1 MKTIG
6 QRIKER
12 RKELKLTQRA
22 LAKLVNVAHVTI
34 SQWENDQTSPK
45 GDNLFQLSDALGKDP
60 AWVQRG
66 SETGESE
73 STIGAVVLTPMQ
85 RQLIDLFDRLPI
97 SARQNHIDA
106 LRDAVEGYD
115 KLFNDIVMTKN
126 IDELIAAK
134 KKQER

>member
-12 RKELKLTQRA
+12 RTELKLTQRA

-60 AWVQRG
+60 AWIQRG
-66 SETGESE
+66 NDSGDSD
-73 STIGAVVLTPMQ
+73 STAGAVILSPEQ
-85 RQLIDLFDRLPI
+85 RQLIDLFNRLP
-97 SARQNHIDA
+97 SSERQHHIDA
-106 LRDAVEGYD
+106 LRDTVEGYD
-115 KLFNDIVMTKN
+115 KLFNDIVKTKN

-134 KKQER
+134 KNQK